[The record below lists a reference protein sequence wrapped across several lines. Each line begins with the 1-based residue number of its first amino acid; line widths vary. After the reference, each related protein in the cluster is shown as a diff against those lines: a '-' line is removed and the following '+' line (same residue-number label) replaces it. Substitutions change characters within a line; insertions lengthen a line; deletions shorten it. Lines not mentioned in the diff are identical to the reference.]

1 VRTSSQ
7 GSMGGSPLDRALRL
21 FADVRGGESVTVL
34 LLALNVFLFFL
45 AYYLARVLREPLIL
59 TGGGDTLSGAQL
71 KAYTAA
77 GQVVLLAAIVPLYG
91 ALAGRVPRRQLFN
104 VVTAIFV
111 VALGGFFLL
120 AQTGLNV
127 GVPFYIFVGILSV
140 MIVAQF
146 WAFANDVYTEEEGKR
161 LFPIV
166 GFGASAGAIAGGLI
180 AKQAIEPLGLNA
192 LFLLSAVVLVLA
204 TAITNL
210 IDIRE
215 RRRTEKAV
223 PDVMTSGLLPAATGQ
238 FRAATGEFRAI
249 AESEEYQRETG
260 TFKVIKPGRSLE
272 DEDPEDVKSTSG
284 AFALVF
290 RSRYLLLIAMLVMIL
305 NWVNTNGGFMLD
317 DLVERTAEAAVANA
331 EGDLTVGEFI
341 GSFYAQFFLVVNIAT
356 LLIQAF
362 AVSRIIKYF
371 GVKGAI
377 LFLPIIALGAY
388 TLLAFIPI
396 LSVVRWAKT
405 AENSTD
411 YSLNNTARNMLFLP
425 TTREEKYKGKQVTD
439 AFFQRAGDVLSSAT
453 VFVATGLLAFN
464 GLDLVY
470 LNIVLVLIWIVIA
483 VMLGRHYS
491 RLAAATETGSVTA

>member
-1 VRTSSQ
+1 
-7 GSMGGSPLDRALRL
+7 MDRFLRL
-21 FADVRGGESVTVL
+21 FADVRRGESVTVM

-71 KAYTAA
+71 RAYTAA
-77 GQVVLLAAIVPLYG
+77 GQVLFLAPIVPLYG
-91 ALAGRVPRRQLFN
+91 ALAGRVPRRRLFN

-111 VALGGFFLL
+111 LSLGGFFLL

-127 GVPFYIFVGILSV
+127 GIPFYIFVGILSV

-166 GFGASAGAIAGGLI
+166 GFGASAGAIAGALV
-180 AKQAIEPLGLNA
+180 AAQAIGALGLNA
-192 LFLLSAVVLVLA
+192 LFLLSAIVLGLA
-204 TAITNL
+204 TAITNV

-215 RRRTEKAV
+215 RRRSEATV

-238 FRAATGEFRAI
+238 FRAATGEFKAI

-260 TFKVIKPGRSLE
+260 TFRIVKPGQS
-272 DEDPEDVKSTSG
+272 PEDVEPEQVKSTGG

-290 RSRYLLLIAMLVMIL
+290 RNRYLLLIAMLVLIL
-305 NWVNTNGGFMLD
+305 NWVNTNGGFILS
-317 DLVERTAEAAVANA
+317 DLVERTAETAVANA
-331 EGDLTVGEFI
+331 EGDLTAEEFI
-341 GSFYAQFFLVVNIAT
+341 GSFYARFVLVVSIVT

-371 GVKGAI
+371 GVNGAI

-405 AENSTD
+405 AEDSTD
-411 YSLNNTARNMLFLP
+411 YSLNNTVRNMLFLP

-439 AFFQRAGDVLSSAT
+439 SFSQRAGDLLSSAT
-453 VFVATGLLAFN
+453 VFVVTGLLAFK
-464 GLDLVY
+464 GPEIVY
-470 LNIVLVLIWIVIA
+470 LNIVLVAIWLVIA
-483 VMLGRHYS
+483 VRLGRHYG
-491 RLAAATETGSVTA
+491 RLVAATETK

>member
-1 VRTSSQ
+1 
-7 GSMGGSPLDRALRL
+7 
-21 FADVRGGESVTVL
+21 VTVL

-59 TGGGDTLSGAQL
+59 TGGGDTLSGAQI

-91 ALAGRVPRRQLFN
+91 ALAGRVPRRRLFN

-111 VALGGFFLL
+111 VSLGGFFLV
-120 AQTGLNV
+120 ARTGLDV
-127 GVPFYIFVGILSV
+127 GIPFYIFVGIFSV

-166 GFGASAGAIAGGLI
+166 GFGASAGAIAGGAI
-180 AKQAIEPLGLNA
+180 ASQAIGPLGLNA
-192 LFLLSAVVLVLA
+192 LFLLSAIVLVLA
-204 TAITNL
+204 TFVTNV
-210 IDIRE
+210 IDVRE
-215 RRRTEKAV
+215 RRRTEAAV
-223 PDVMTSGLLPAATGQ
+223 PDAMTSGLLPAATGQ
-238 FRAATGEFRAI
+238 FRAATGDFKTV
-249 AESEEYQRETG
+249 AESEKYQLETG
-260 TFKVIKPGRSLE
+260 SSLRAIKRGQSLE
-272 DEDPEDVKSTSG
+272 DVEREEVESTGS

-317 DLVERTAEAAVANA
+317 DLVERTANVAVANA
-331 EGDLTVGEFI
+331 EGDLTAKEFI
-341 GSFYAQFFLVVNIAT
+341 GAFYARFFLVVNVAT

-371 GVKGAI
+371 GVKGAL

-388 TLLAFIPI
+388 TVLAFIPI

-411 YSLNNTARNMLFLP
+411 YSLNNTVRNVLFLP

-439 AFFQRAGDVLSSAT
+439 AFFQRAGDLLSSAT

-470 LNIVLVLIWIVIA
+470 LNLVLVLVWIVIA
-483 VMLGRHYS
+483 VMLGRQYG
-491 RLAAATETGSVTA
+491 RLAAATETASVTT

>member
-1 VRTSSQ
+1 MYPRERPSII
-7 GSMGGSPLDRALRL
+7 DRFLRL
-21 FADVRGGESVTVL
+21 FTDIRSGESVTVL
-34 LLALNVFLFFL
+34 LLASNIFLFLL

-59 TGGGDTLSGAQL
+59 TGGGDSVSGAQL

-77 GQVVLLAAIVPLYG
+77 GQVVLLAVIVPLYG
-91 ALAGRVPRRQLFN
+91 TLADRVPRRRLIN
-104 VVTAIFV
+104 TVTALFV
-111 VALGGFFLL
+111 LALGGFFLL

-127 GVPFYIFVGILSV
+127 GIPFYIFVGILSV

-166 GFGASAGAIAGGLI
+166 GLGAAAGASAGALIAG
-180 AKQAIEPLGLNA
+180 QAIDPLGLNA
-192 LFLLSAVVLVLA
+192 LFLLAAVVLILA
-204 TAITNL
+204 TAITNV

-215 RRRTEKAV
+215 RRRSEAAV
-223 PDVMTSGLLPAATGQ
+223 PDTMTSGVLPAATGQ
-238 FRAATGEFRAI
+238 FRAATGEFKAI
-249 AESEEYQRETG
+249 AESEAYQRETG
-260 TFKVIKPGRSLE
+260 SFPTIKPGQS
-272 DEDPEDVKSTSG
+272 PEDVEREQVKSTGG

-290 RSRYLLLIAMLVMIL
+290 RSRYLLLIGMLVMVL

-317 DLVERTAEAAVANA
+317 DFVERTAETAVANA
-331 EGDLTVGEFI
+331 EGDLTALKREFI
-341 GSFYAQFFLVVNIAT
+341 GSFYARFLSVVTIAT

-362 AVSRIIKYF
+362 VVSRIIKYF

-388 TLLAFIPI
+388 TLLVFIPI

-411 YSLNNTARNMLFLP
+411 YSLNNTVRNVLFLP

-439 AFFQRAGDVLSSAT
+439 AFFQRAGDVLSAAT
-453 VFVATGLLAFN
+453 VFIATGLLAFKA
-464 GLDLVY
+464 LDIVY
-470 LNIVLVLIWIVIA
+470 LNIVLVAIWLVIA
-483 VMLGRHYS
+483 VLLGRRYG
-491 RLAAATETGSVTA
+491 RLVAVTES

>member
-1 VRTSSQ
+1 MRTSLQ
-7 GSMGGSPLDRALRL
+7 GKPGGTLDRVLRL
-21 FADVRGGESVTVL
+21 FSDVRPGEGVTVL

-71 KAYTAA
+71 RAYTAA
-77 GQVVLLAAIVPLYG
+77 GQVLLLAPIVPLYG
-91 ALAGRVPRRQLFN
+91 ALAGRVPRRRLFN

-111 VALGGFFLL
+111 LSLGGFFLL

-127 GVPFYIFVGILSV
+127 GVAFYIFVGILSV

-166 GFGASAGAIAGGLI
+166 GFGASAGAIAGALV
-180 AKQAIEPLGLNA
+180 AAQAIDQLGLNA

-204 TAITNL
+204 TAITNV

-215 RRRTEKAV
+215 RRRSEAAV
-223 PDVMTSGLLPAATGQ
+223 PDAMTSGLLPAATGQ
-238 FRAATGEFRAI
+238 FRAATGEFKAI

-260 TFKVIKPGRSLE
+260 TFKVIKRGQSLE
-272 DEDPEDVKSTSG
+272 DEDPEEVKSTGG

-305 NWVNTNGGFMLD
+305 NWVNTNGGYILS
-317 DLVERTAEAAVANA
+317 DLVERTAETAVANA
-331 EGDLTVGEFI
+331 EGDLTAEQFI
-341 GSFYAQFFLVVNIAT
+341 GSFYARFVLVVSIAT

-388 TLLAFIPI
+388 TVLAFIPI
-396 LSVVRWAKT
+396 LGVVRWAKT
-405 AENSTD
+405 AEDSTD
-411 YSLNNTARNMLFLP
+411 YSLNNTVRNVLFLP

-439 AFFQRAGDVLSSAT
+439 SFSQRAGDLLSSAT
-453 VFVATGLLAFN
+453 VFVVTGLLAFK
-464 GLDLVY
+464 GPEIVY
-470 LNIVLVLIWIVIA
+470 LNILLVAIWLVIA
-483 VMLGRHYS
+483 VKLGRHYS
-491 RLAAATETGSVTA
+491 RLAAATETASVTA